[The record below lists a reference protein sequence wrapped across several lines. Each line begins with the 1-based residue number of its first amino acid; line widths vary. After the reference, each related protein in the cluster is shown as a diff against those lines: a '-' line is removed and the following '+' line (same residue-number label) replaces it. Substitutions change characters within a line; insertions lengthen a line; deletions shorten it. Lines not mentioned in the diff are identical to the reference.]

1 MIIPSKY
8 ENLNKNI
15 LVIGSEII
23 NLLKKQSFNIEN
35 LYQKIKK
42 KKDINFDTYYNTLT
56 FLWLSEIID
65 KSEFQIYLKKSCI

>member
-35 LYQKIKK
+35 LYQRIKK
-42 KKDINFDTYYNTLT
+42 KKDINFDTFYDTLT

-65 KSEFQIYLKKSCI
+65 KIEFQIYLKK

>member
-23 NLLKKQSFNIEN
+23 SLLKKQSFNIEN

-42 KKDINFDTYYNTLT
+42 KKNINFDTYYDTLT

-65 KSEFQIYLKKSCI
+65 KSEFQIYLKK

>member
-23 NLLKKQSFNIEN
+23 NLLKNQSFNIEN

-42 KKDINFDTYYNTLT
+42 KKNINFDTYYDTLT

-65 KSEFQIYLKKSCI
+65 KSEFQIYLKK

>member
-1 MIIPSKY
+1 MIIPSKN

-42 KKDINFDTYYNTLT
+42 KKNINFDTYYNTLT

-65 KSEFQIYLKKSCI
+65 KSEFQIYLKK

>member
-42 KKDINFDTYYNTLT
+42 KKNINFDTFYDTLT

-65 KSEFQIYLKKSCI
+65 KSEFQIYLKK